1 MMKPAR
7 LLAAALLAAVPI
19 ASAALAT
26 AGPAAAQSW
35 LDRAGDALKTLQGS
49 SSSEGGGDAG
59 LSEARIIDGLKEA
72 LSVGADRVVADL
84 GADGGFLDDPEVHI
98 PLPDD
103 LRRAQE
109 LLEGVGLGGYGD
121 EVERRL
127 NRGAEAAMPE
137 AGQILASS
145 IRQMTLEDARG
156 ILDGPD
162 DAATQY
168 FRRTAG
174 GEIEATLKPIIR
186 AELEQVGA
194 LTALDRMLGRYR
206 TLPLVPDVTG
216 DLTAHATS
224 EATDA
229 LFLFLAREEAAIRAN
244 PTARTTELLKEV
256 FGP

>member
-1 MMKPAR
+1 MKK
-7 LLAAALLAAVPI
+7 AALLIAASVI
-19 ASAALAT
+19 LAAP
-26 AGPAAAQSW
+26 PAAAQSW
-35 LDRAGDALKTLQGS
+35 LEKAGDALKTLQGS
-49 SSSEGGGDAG
+49 GGGG
-59 LSEARIIDGLKEA
+59 ESLSEARIIDGLKEA

-84 GADGGFLDDPEVHI
+84 GAANGFMEDPQVHI

-103 LRRAQE
+103 LRRAQD
-109 LLEGVGLGGYGD
+109 LLEGVGLGSYGE

-145 IRQMTLEDARG
+145 IRQMTLEDARA

-174 GEIEATLKPIIR
+174 GEIEAALKPIIR

-194 LTALDRMLGRYR
+194 LTALDQMLERYR
-206 TLPLVPDVTG
+206 TLPLVPDVSG
-216 DLTAHATS
+216 DLTEHATA
-224 EATDA
+224 EAMDG
-229 LFLFLAREEAAIRAN
+229 LFLYLAREEAAIREN
-244 PTARTTELLKEV
+244 PTARTTELLQEV

>member
-1 MMKPAR
+1 MKTAAS
-7 LLAAALLAAVPI
+7 LLAALVLLAP
-19 ASAALAT
+19 
-26 AGPAAAQSW
+26 PAAAQSW
-35 LDRAGDALKTLQGS
+35 LDKAGDALKSLQGS
-49 SSSEGGGDAG
+49 GQSEGGGAG
-59 LSEARIIDGLKEA
+59 LSDARIVDGLKEA

-84 GADGGFLDDPEVHI
+84 GAAGGFLEDPQVHI

-109 LLEGVGLGGYGD
+109 LLAGVGLGSYGE

-137 AGQILASS
+137 AGRILASS

-174 GEIEATLKPIIR
+174 GEIEAALQPIIR

-194 LTALDRMLGRYR
+194 LSALDRMLERYR
-206 TLPLVPDVTG
+206 TLPLVPDVSG
-216 DLTAHATS
+216 DLSDHATA
-224 EATDA
+224 EAMDG
-229 LFLFLAREEAAIRAN
+229 LFLYLAREEAAIREN
-244 PTARTTELLKEV
+244 PAARTTELLQQV